1 MAQILKPELRES
13 IIKSARHEFYVNGFE
28 GASMR
33 NIAKAAHM
41 TVGNLYRYFKNK
53 EDLADALLS
62 STIDKLDKIITGEI
76 NNHPVNIPKEQGRSA
91 EFDSRIRRL
100 SMGFAHVFET
110 ERKEFMTLIRHQ
122 RMADQVVGSIK
133 KIMTVMVERWFS
145 QVDLFDRRTDMI
157 TSMLASSVFC
167 GLVRLFED
175 SQQSTQEEIE
185 WMIMTYLNLFTLM
198 ISAGELHYEKK

>member
-1 MAQILKPELRES
+1 MAQILKPELKEA
-13 IIKSARHEFYVNGFE
+13 IIQSARNEFYSHGFE

-41 TVGNLYRYFKNK
+41 TVGNLYRYFENK

-62 STIDKLDKIITGEI
+62 STIEKIDRIITGEI
-76 NNHPVNIPKEQGRSA
+76 NNLPSNNSFEQGRSA
-91 EFDSRIRRL
+91 EFDARIRRL
-100 SMGFAHVFET
+100 SMGFAQLFET

-122 RMADQVVGSIK
+122 RMADQVVASIK
-133 KIMTVMVERWFS
+133 KIITVMVERWFS
-145 QVDLFDRRTDMI
+145 QVDLFDRRTDMS
-157 TSMLASSVFC
+157 TSMLANSIFC

-175 SQQSTQEEIE
+175 SLQSNQEEIE

-198 ISAGELHYEKK
+198 ISAGDSHYEKK

>member
-76 NNHPVNIPKEQGRSA
+76 NNLPVNIVKEQGRSA

>member
-1 MAQILKPELRES
+1 MAQILKPELKEA
-13 IIKSARHEFYVNGFE
+13 IIQSARNEFYNHGFE

-41 TVGNLYRYFKNK
+41 TVGNLYRYFENK

-62 STIDKLDKIITGEI
+62 STIEKIDRIITGEI
-76 NNHPVNIPKEQGRSA
+76 SNLPINNLFEQGRSA
-91 EFDSRIRRL
+91 EFDARIRRL
-100 SMGFAHVFET
+100 SMGFAHLFET

-122 RMADQVVGSIK
+122 RMADQVVASIK
-133 KIMTVMVERWFS
+133 RIITVMVERWFS
-145 QVDLFDRRTDMI
+145 QVDLFDRRIDMI
-157 TSMLASSVFC
+157 TSMLASAIFC

-175 SQQSTQEEIE
+175 SLQSNQEEIE

-198 ISAGELHYEKK
+198 ISAGDSHYEKK

>member
-1 MAQILKPELRES
+1 MAQILKPELKEA
-13 IIKSARHEFYVNGFE
+13 IIQSARNEFYSHGFE

-41 TVGNLYRYFKNK
+41 TVGNLYRYFENK

-62 STIDKLDKIITGEI
+62 STIEKIDRIITGEI
-76 NNHPVNIPKEQGRSA
+76 NNLPSNNSFEQGRSA
-91 EFDSRIRRL
+91 EFDARIRRL
-100 SMGFAHVFET
+100 SMGFAQLFET

-122 RMADQVVGSIK
+122 RMADQVVASIK
-133 KIMTVMVERWFS
+133 KIITVMVERWFS

-157 TSMLASSVFC
+157 TSMLANSIFC

-175 SQQSTQEEIE
+175 SLQSNQEEIE

-198 ISAGELHYEKK
+198 ISAGDSHYEKK

>member
-76 NNHPVNIPKEQGRSA
+76 NNLPVNISKEQGRSA

-110 ERKEFMTLIRHQ
+110 ERKEFLTLIRHQ

>member
-1 MAQILKPELRES
+1 MAQILKPELKES
-13 IIKSARHEFYVNGFE
+13 IIQSARNEFYTHGFE

-53 EDLADALLS
+53 EDLADVLLS
-62 STIDKLDKIITGEI
+62 STIDKIDRIIIGEI
-76 NNHPVNIPKEQGRSA
+76 QNLPTISSEQGRSA
-91 EFDSRIRRL
+91 EFDARIRRL
-100 SMGFAHVFET
+100 SMGFAHIFET
-110 ERKEFMTLIRHQ
+110 ERKEFLTLIRHQ
-122 RMADQVVGSIK
+122 RMADQVVTSIK
-133 KIMTVMVERWFS
+133 RIITVMVERWFS

-157 TSMLASSVFC
+157 TSMLASAIFC
-167 GLVRLFED
+167 GLVRLFEE
-175 SQQSTQEEIE
+175 SQGSTQEEIE